1 MRTFAPDSPARG
13 GPPNSFPVPA
23 RATTATF
30 LFPVLRLFL
39 THSLRYFARHP
50 ILTALNV
57 FGIALGVTV
66 FLSIQIINHS
76 ALESFRASVDI
87 VAGRADLEIIGD
99 GLRFDENAWRTVVD
113 DPDIT
118 AATPTVEDV
127 ASLPDY
133 PGEYLQVLGVD
144 IFSNRPLRTFEL
156 RDAQQQ
162 KPDVERFLRDPKVIA
177 VTQKLSRRLGLKI
190 GDPLRIE
197 TPTGIETFH
206 IGFVLTFGEDAP
218 GADEHLAVIDIASAQ
233 EDFRH
238 IGKLSRISALI
249 RPGANFE
256 AVCADLRR
264 KLPPGTVVEAPDR
277 RNRQVERMLGAFQ
290 LNLTALS
297 LISLLVGMFLIY
309 NTVAA
314 AVVRRRYEIGVL
326 RALGLGRRQV
336 QMLFIGEAL
345 VLGVAGLAL
354 GLGLGVVLAS
364 HLVGA
369 VSRTITSLYILT
381 SIQTLFVSPWSVV
394 AAMAL
399 CLGAVVA
406 AAWFPAREASL
417 ISPVEA
423 LSLGHLEDE
432 SARSTGRWLLVG
444 CGLLALAA
452 IVARVS
458 LSFGPAWLSF
468 GAALFTLL
476 GFAFFV
482 PTICRLFSRYVK
494 PRAVM
499 PRIAAGHFAQSLH
512 RNSVAIASLVVALAM
527 VVGIST
533 MIFSFRTTVQNWLER
548 SIQSDLVI
556 APAANLLVGN
566 REVVR
571 PEVERIVATL
581 PHVSYDSFRE
591 LRVQFRGQLVKLA
604 AVRMAVTRNIEK
616 LDFSEG
622 DSHAAFDAAIEHEAM
637 LVSQPFERRYHL
649 GLGDTLRL
657 DTPTGP
663 HDFKIAGVYLDYT
676 TEGGVLLFDWSTYR
690 KYWHDDSVNGLGLYI
705 DKKSGLTPEELQ
717 AELRPKIA
725 PYGDYLIKS
734 NGELREQ
741 VFRIFDQTF
750 AVTYL
755 LQTIGIVVSAL
766 GIFLS
771 LSVLVAERRREISI
785 LRAVG
790 ASRRQIEA
798 LVLWEA
804 GLIGLIGSILGL
816 IAGLVL
822 AAVLSY
828 VINVSFFGWTIA
840 WATPWRFLVALPFMV
855 VGAALAAGYGPA
867 RQASRLDIAEGVKM
881 E

>member
-1 MRTFAPDSPARG
+1 M
-13 GPPNSFPVPA
+13 
-23 RATTATF
+23 
-30 LFPVLRLFL
+30 LRLFL
-39 THSLRYFARHP
+39 IHSLRYFARHP
-50 ILTALNV
+50 VLTALNIV
-57 FGIALGVTV
+57 GIALGVTV
-66 FLSIQIINHS
+66 FLSIQIVNHS

-99 GLRFDENAWRTVVD
+99 GLRFDENAWRVVTS
-113 DPDIT
+113 DPDIA

-133 PGEYLQVLGVD
+133 PGEYVQVLGID
-144 IFSNRPLRTFEL
+144 IFSNQPLRTFEL
-156 RDAQQQ
+156 HDAQKQ
-162 KPDVERFLRDPKVIA
+162 KPDVAQFLRDPKVIA
-177 VTQKLSRRLGLKI
+177 VTEKLSRRLGLKI
-190 GDPLRIE
+190 GDPLRVE
-197 TPTGIETFH
+197 TPTGIQVFH
-206 IGFVLTFGEDAP
+206 IGFLLAFGEDAP
-218 GADEHLAVIDIASAQ
+218 GADEHLSVIDIASAQ

-238 IGKLSRISALI
+238 LGKLSRISARL
-249 RPGANFE
+249 RPGADFS
-256 AVCADLRR
+256 AVCADLRA

-277 RNRQVERMLGAFQ
+277 RNHQVERMLGAFQ

-326 RALGLGRRQV
+326 RALGLGRLQV
-336 QMLFIGEAL
+336 QLLFIGEAL

-354 GLGLGVVLAS
+354 GLLFGVLLAS

-369 VSRTITSLYILT
+369 VSQTITSLYLLT
-381 SIQTLFVSPWSVV
+381 SIQTLFVSPWSVL
-394 AAMAL
+394 AAMGL
-399 CLGAVVA
+399 CLGAVVV
-406 AAWFPAREASL
+406 AAWFPSREAAN
-417 ISPVEA
+417 IPPVEA

-432 SARSTGRWLLVG
+432 SARTTGRWFAVG
-444 CGLLALAA
+444 CGLLVLAA
-452 IVARVS
+452 LLARVS
-458 LSFGPAWLSF
+458 LTVGPAWLSF
-468 GAALFTLL
+468 GAALCTLL

-482 PTICRLFSRYVK
+482 PTICRLFSRFVQ
-494 PRAVM
+494 PRAVI

-533 MIFSFRTTVQNWLER
+533 MIFSFRTTVQSWLEL

-571 PEVERIVATL
+571 PEVEQIVAAL
-581 PHVSYDSFRE
+581 PHVTYDSFRE
-591 LRVQFRGQLVKLA
+591 LRVQFQGQLVKLA
-604 AVRMAVTRNIEK
+604 TVRMAVTRDIEK
-616 LDFSEG
+616 LDFAEG
-622 DSHAAFDAAIEHEAM
+622 DSRSAFDAAIGHEAA
-637 LVSQPFERRYHL
+637 LVSQPFQRRYHL

-676 TEGGVLLFDWSTYR
+676 TEGGVILFDWSTYK
-690 KYWHDDSVNGLGLYI
+690 KYWRDDSVNGLGLYI
-705 DKKSGLTPEELQ
+705 DKKSGLTPEQLQ
-717 AELRPKIA
+717 AMLRPKIA

-771 LSVLVAERRREISI
+771 LTILVTERRREISI

-790 ASRRQIEA
+790 ASRRQIEG
-798 LVLWEA
+798 LVLLEA
-804 GLIGLIGSILGL
+804 GIIGVLGSVLGI

-840 WATPWRFLVALPFMV
+840 WATPWGFLIALPFLV
-855 VGAALAAGYGPA
+855 VAAALVAGYGPA
-867 RQASRLDIAEGVKM
+867 RQAAHLDIAEGVKM